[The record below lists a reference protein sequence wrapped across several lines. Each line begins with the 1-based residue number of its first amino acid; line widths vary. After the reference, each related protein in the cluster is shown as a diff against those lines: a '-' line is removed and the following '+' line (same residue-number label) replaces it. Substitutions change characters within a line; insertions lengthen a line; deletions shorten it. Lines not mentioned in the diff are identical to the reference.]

1 MRRPAVVGVTL
12 VSVSV
17 ILCSVALGGS
27 VWTRLDG
34 LEGNDVRVLY
44 ALPGALYA
52 GGDGPTGEG
61 VGVWHLDL
69 SAPEDGWEPLGPAL
83 AEVRSILRLD
93 GDPDHLLVGLEP
105 TPWDTTRIY
114 RTEDGGDTWS
124 QSDYGT
130 CGWAI
135 RTLRADP
142 DRPGRILA
150 GGDDLY
156 ESLDNG
162 RTWEVMFAPFGYF
175 CSGSFWAYDIR
186 FSPFDPL
193 TIWLTSGDA
202 FEAGTLWQST
212 DDGENWV
219 YRHFYHGDP
228 IHWLQ
233 LHSTD
238 PSAVYCTA
246 GRDFFR
252 LREPDFQQ
260 EVLYGSPYLVR
271 QGYVHPVDPMK
282 LYVGEYGD
290 DPAANAFLFSPD
302 DGATWVPIGEEET
315 PRGGVL
321 RWIERDAENPDR
333 FYIAFESDGV
343 WVVEA
348 PVVEVPGGQVARQ
361 PLAMHLVPNPASGAV
376 RIQIGATEASGITLS
391 VFDVTGRLVKRLLHG
406 GAGPTRLVWDGTGVD
421 GEPMTDG
428 TYFIRLEAG
437 DEVLTTKATLA
448 R

>member
-69 SAPEDGWEPLGPAL
+69 SAPENGWEPLGPAL

-130 CGWAI
+130 CDYTI
-135 RTLRADP
+135 RVLRVDP

-150 GGDDLY
+150 GGSDLY

-162 RTWEVMFAPFGYF
+162 LTWKVLFSSWHSP

-193 TIWLTSGDA
+193 TIWLASYNG
-202 FEAGTLWQST
+202 FGGGELWET
-212 DDGENWV
+212 IDDGENWV
-219 YRHFYHGDP
+219 YRYGGSGCTIP
-228 IHWLQ
+228 WLQ
-233 LHSTD
+233 LHPADPAVVYATD
-238 PSAVYCTA
+238 CMN
-246 GRDFFR
+246 FFR
-252 LREPDFQQ
+252 LREPDFQP
-260 EVLYGSPYLVR
+260 EILYESRYALR
-271 QGYVHPVDPMK
+271 QGYVHPVNPMK
-282 LYVGEYGD
+282 LYVGEFGD

-302 DGATWVPIGEEET
+302 DGATWIPIGEEET

-376 RIQIGATEASGITLS
+376 RIQIGATEASEITLS

-406 GAGPTRLVWDGTGVD
+406 GAGPTQLVWDGTGVD
-421 GEPMTDG
+421 GEPMTGG
-428 TYFIRLEAG
+428 TYFVRLEAG